1 MACSRRSRARARLM
15 PAFGVKTTASA
26 AHMSKDDKVI
36 TRGPFKGKKITYASR
51 ERIEGFAQLADEFM
65 ERIFDL
71 EPGEYLITDESDVR
85 DFTEMGSSDTSEI
98 WKCIDESYGIVNAD
112 VRSGRLVDIFAEVA
126 QRRSRQ

>member
-1 MACSRRSRARARLM
+1 MRKE
-15 PAFGVKTTASA
+15 G
-26 AHMSKDDKVI
+26 KVI
-36 TRGPFKGKKITYASR
+36 TRGPFKGKKITYAPR
-51 ERIEGFAQLADEFM
+51 ERIEGFAQLVDEFM